1 MSIIIPEEILRAAET
16 NEEDLKLEL
25 ALLLYKQNKIS
36 SGKLRDW
43 LGLTVLEFQHE
54 LAKRDLSINYDVE
67 DLNQDIET
75 LKSLGLL

>member
-16 NEEDLKLEL
+16 NEEELTIEL
-25 ALLLYKQNKIS
+25 ALLLYKQNRIS
-36 SGKLRDW
+36 SGKVRDW

-54 LAKRDLSINYDVE
+54 LAKRGLSINYDIE

>member
-36 SGKLRDW
+36 SGKLRDC

-75 LKSLGLL
+75 LKSLVLL

>member
-75 LKSLGLL
+75 LKSL